1 MWLPLWAGQTGG
13 DRVLTRL
20 AESRYSAAPNGM
32 LDLGSQTCAEGGSV
46 VHVNGPGT
54 SEHQESQHG
63 RYSGTTGDD
72 RGGASATGGDRAA
85 SRVETHKPPRL
96 AFCI

>member
-32 LDLGSQTCAEGGSV
+32 LDLGSQTCAEGGECRPRQRA
-46 VHVNGPGT
+46 GDFGAPG
-54 SEHQESQHG
+54 EPAWQIQ
-63 RYSGTTGDD
+63 RNY
-72 RGGASATGGDRAA
+72 RR
-85 SRVETHKPPRL
+85 
-96 AFCI
+96 